1 MRSGVGSNP
10 KDSKSFSSDGKSFSK
25 ILYKIL
31 DETEI
36 VTFQKIPIPIKELYS
51 SGGGTKDKTK

>member
-10 KDSKSFSSDGKSFSK
+10 KDSKSFSSDGKSFSR
-25 ILYKIL
+25 ILYKSL

-36 VTFQKIPIPIKELYS
+36 VTFQKIPIKELYS